1 MLYSSKISFTEQD
14 LTGKWQNLRDT
25 FIKKVKKG
33 QEQQYKN
40 YESLKFYL
48 KNFNSDPLPST
59 SAAEQPS
66 VPVNETNNTRV
77 KRLKRTIRIN
87 LNRRQKRPPFIKK
100 TLKGVS
106 PGLRLKALKRKTA
119 RNYVNPSETS
129 ENNVIPPETVANN
142 ITPPVTITN
151 NVIRSSESH
160 HHDNNVINPDES
172 FFLSILPIVRKLSDD
187 DKLEFRM
194 GVLETLRNIRN
205 RASVQHH

>member
-1 MLYSSKISFTEQD
+1 MLHSTKISFTEQD

-59 SAAEQPS
+59 SAEKQPS
-66 VPVNETNNTRV
+66 VPVKETNNTRV

-100 TLKGVS
+100 TLKGIS

-119 RNYVNPSETS
+119 RNYVEPSETV
-129 ENNVIPPETVANN
+129 ENDVIPVANN
-142 ITPPVTITN
+142 ITPPITITN

>member
-59 SAAEQPS
+59 SVAEQPS

-100 TLKGVS
+100 TLKGIS

-119 RNYVNPSETS
+119 RNYVEPSETV
-129 ENNVIPPETVANN
+129 ENDVIPPETFANN
-142 ITPPVTITN
+142 ITPPITITN